1 MLHDLAGDWDELWYL
16 DQIHGSAP
24 PLPDA
29 TVLEDVE
36 IDDFKVGTLQDR
48 LLGDD
53 FDQ

>member
-1 MLHDLAGDWDELWYL
+1 MLHDLAGDWDDLWYL
-16 DQIHGSAP
+16 DQIHWSTQ
-24 PLPDA
+24 PLREA
-29 TVLEDVE
+29 AVLEDVE